1 MTQTEQILKYM
12 EDFGSITPMEA
23 MNDLGIMRLASRI
36 HELGQMGYTINREMI
51 TGKNRYGA
59 KVHYMKY
66 TKG

>member
-1 MTQTEQILKYM
+1 MTQTEQVLKYR
-12 EDFGSITPMEA
+12 EDFGSIAPMEA

-36 HELGQMGYTINREMI
+36 HELGQMGYKINREMI